1 MTDTLPAVRP
11 RSELDDLARL
21 GQWLAWAES
30 GNQDEKSRGAG
41 AALRLYYARELGLTP
56 MAASELSLINGRL
69 VVGAALLRALAR
81 RAGYWIQRLEDNDTS
96 CTARITDTNGQ
107 VLGHAT
113 FTIEDARRAGLIR
126 DRSAW
131 KTHPARMLWARASAN
146 VIKDFAPEV
155 ALGMVL
161 DDEVQ
166 EITQPSPRNHAAHEW
181 PWDDVDEAELEKD
194 ELDLTDYSYRP
205 PPDYRPAP
213 EQEPLPDPTDDDPDP
228 AGKDVDDIEF

>member
-1 MTDTLPAVRP
+1 MTDVAVRP
-11 RSELDDLARL
+11 PSQLDDLARL

-30 GNQDEKSRGAG
+30 GNTDEKSRGAG

-81 RAGYWIQRLEDNDTS
+81 RAGYWIQRLDDNDQT
-96 CTARITDTNGQ
+96 CTARISDPQGQ

-113 FTIEDARRAGLIR
+113 FTIENAKIAGLIR

-155 ALGMVL
+155 ALGMIL
-161 DDEVQ
+161 EDEVQ
-166 EITQPSPRNHAAHEW
+166 EVTGAASDVPSDTDWWPPDHDQP
-181 PWDDVDEAELEKD
+181 V
-194 ELDLTDYSYRP
+194 
-205 PPDYRPAP
+205 DYRPDP
-213 EQEPLPDPTDDDPDP
+213 EQDELPLDEPDDADGVDI
-228 AGKDVDDIEF
+228 DDIEY